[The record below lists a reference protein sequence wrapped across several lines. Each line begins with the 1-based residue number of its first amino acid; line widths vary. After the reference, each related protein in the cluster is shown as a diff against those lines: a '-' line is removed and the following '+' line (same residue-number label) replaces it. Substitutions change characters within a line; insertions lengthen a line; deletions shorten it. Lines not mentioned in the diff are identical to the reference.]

1 MNDALLTAIIAV
13 GSSTISS
20 LVSWFL
26 ARKKYNSEV
35 EGNRVE
41 NMDKS
46 LDFYDHLS
54 ESTLKRL
61 DEALHRCEKM
71 ENLYIESEKRNT
83 QLEIKVDELESR
95 IAYMQANICT
105 DLMCQLRKRDYSI
118 VYNYP
123 KNINQN
129 EHISR

>member
-13 GSSTISS
+13 GTSTVSS

-54 ESTLKRL
+54 DSTMKRL
-61 DEALHRCEKM
+61 DEALKRCEKM
-71 ENLYIESEKRNT
+71 EELYIESEKRNT
-83 QLEIKVDELESR
+83 QLEIKVNELESR
-95 IAYMQANICT
+95 LSHMQANICI
-105 DLMCQLRKRDYSI
+105 DLICQLRKRDYSM
-118 VYNYP
+118 YNAE
-123 KNINQN
+123 K
-129 EHISR
+129 

>member
-1 MNDALLTAIIAV
+1 MNDTLLTAIIAV
-13 GSSTISS
+13 GTSTVSS

-54 ESTLKRL
+54 DSTMKRL
-61 DEALHRCEKM
+61 DEALKRCEKM
-71 ENLYIESEKRNT
+71 EELYIESEKRNT
-83 QLEIKVDELESR
+83 QLEIKVNELESR
-95 IAYMQANICT
+95 LSHMQANICI
-105 DLMCQLRKRDYSI
+105 DLICQLRKRDYSM
-118 VYNYP
+118 YNAE
-123 KNINQN
+123 K
-129 EHISR
+129 